1 MKRLVV
7 YLFVGVI
14 VLSMTACGRDE
25 KGNHGGGESRTQET
39 TDSAMSGEQA
49 NVGTDKT
56 QNGLDQ
62 VRSKLIEVLG
72 DRYWPNTETSIEF
85 LENYGL
91 RADMYDA
98 FLCEMPM
105 ISDNVDTLIII
116 QAKEDQLEAV
126 EEAVRS
132 YREELV
138 DDADDQGANEGKIQA
153 SRIEALGNY
162 VCFVQLGADITEI
175 YGEEGNDEA
184 VIRHCQ
190 EQNELALEA
199 ISKVL
204 G

>member
-1 MKRLVV
+1 MKKLVV
-7 YLFVGVI
+7 YLCVGVM
-14 VLSMTACGRDE
+14 VLSMTACGRGAEQNRTD
-25 KGNHGGGESRTQET
+25 GENQTQET
-39 TDSAMSGEQA
+39 TDSSMNGEQA
-49 NVGTDKT
+49 NAGEDKPRT
-56 QNGLDQ
+56 GLSQ

-85 LENYGL
+85 LEEYGL
-91 RADMYDA
+91 RAEMYDA

-105 ISDNVDTLIII
+105 ISENVDTLIII
-116 QAKEDQLEAV
+116 QAKENQLEAV

-138 DDADDQGANEGKIQA
+138 DEADDWGANEGKIQA
-153 SRIEALGNY
+153 SRIETLGNY